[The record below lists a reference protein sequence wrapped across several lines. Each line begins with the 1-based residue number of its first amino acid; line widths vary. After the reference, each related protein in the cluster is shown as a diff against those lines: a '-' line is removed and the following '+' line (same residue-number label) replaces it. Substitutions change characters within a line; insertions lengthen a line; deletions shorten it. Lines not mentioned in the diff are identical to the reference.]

1 LRPSLEKLNTQE
13 KAWIL
18 AAVHALNKNDPAR
31 SFNVN
36 GKTLTNVKLP
46 TAFAPT
52 IDDVRKGYT
61 IANTGQHALWRTVVI
76 RGAPTSA
83 PSAMEAATRSRKPIS
98 RSTESPSTPAVCVKT
113 IIVSIE
119 GKSADSKEHQTV
131 LVDMLPVGWE
141 IEGPVLPVLGIAKG
155 RLGSGRHP

>member
-1 LRPSLEKLNTQE
+1 MT
-13 KAWIL
+13 
-18 AAVHALNKNDPAR
+18 R

-83 PSAMEAATRSRKPIS
+83 PSAMEFGYTIKKAYLTLDGKPVNPSRL
-98 RSTESPSTPAVCVKT
+98 RQNDRL
-113 IIVSIE
+113 IVSIE
-119 GKSADSKEHQTV
+119 GKAMTV
-131 LVDMLPVGWE
+131 RSTRPFLSICCRRAGKL
-141 IEGPVLPVLGIAKG
+141 KG
-155 RLGSGRHP
+155 L